1 MKANYEEKIQEQP
14 VSGNLNLSLY
24 ELNKSAV
31 RQLPDY
37 TDEDFAA
44 AAGRIEEYVKNDK
57 FFMLLGREFN
67 YYTLFMREPSMEETI
82 SEAVIDCLKNI
93 GPVKSIEQTQDESA
107 IEIWVMVDDEPI
119 VMYFF
124 CYNEGVIICR

>member
-37 TDEDFAA
+37 TDKDFSAA
-44 AAGRIEEYVKNDK
+44 TERIEEYVKNDK

-93 GPVKSIEQTQDESA
+93 GPIKSIEQTQGESA